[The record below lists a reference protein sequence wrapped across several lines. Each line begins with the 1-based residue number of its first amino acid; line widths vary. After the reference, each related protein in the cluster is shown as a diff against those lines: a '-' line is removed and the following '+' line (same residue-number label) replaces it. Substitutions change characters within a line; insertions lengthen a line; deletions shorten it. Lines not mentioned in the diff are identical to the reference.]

1 MGLLDCASANS
12 IWRGY
17 DCYKGK
23 LVCYFEVWDDGSIE
37 QINVSKKG
45 LSAAYERAVSGKTKI
60 YAVWSGQWRSD
71 LFIIDDLEIFA
82 ESVGI

>member
-1 MGLLDCASANS
+1 MKSAKEQDWFPYGS
-12 IWRGY
+12 
-17 DCYKGK
+17 K

-37 QINVSKKG
+37 QISVSKKG